1 MINRRHFLAMIPT
14 VAAIAAVAPHAVFGA
29 NAPKMVHASDI
40 EVPDALSKAVLESMR
55 RPTPDKV
62 RDFGRK
68 PAETMAFFGIRPAM
82 KVADL
87 IASTG
92 YFTAVLA
99 EAVGESGT
107 VYGQN
112 NKAMLDFLKEQLKG
126 GNRPLANLVDNQG
139 YKNIVE
145 LSSELDDPKLPGGLD
160 AVFIVMIYHDV
171 IDLDWNAKAM
181 NKAVFNAL
189 KPGGIYGI
197 IDHHAAPGMGISDVG
212 KNHRIEKSF
221 VVDEITAAGF
231 NLAEETDL
239 LSNPDDPLNVSVFA
253 PDIRDR
259 TNRFMLKFVKPA

>member
-1 MINRRHFLAMIPT
+1 MINRRHFLALIPT
-14 VAAIAAVAPHAVFGA
+14 VATIAAIAPHAVFGA
-29 NAPKMVHASDI
+29 NAPKMVHAADI
-40 EVPDALSKAVLESMR
+40 KVSDALSNAILESMR

-68 PAETMAFFGIRPAM
+68 PAETMAFYGIKPGM
-82 KVADL
+82 KVAEL
-87 IASTG
+87 VASTG

-99 EAVGESGT
+99 EAVGDTGT

-112 NKAMLDFLKEQLKG
+112 NKAMLDFLKDQLNG

-145 LSSELDDPKLPGGLD
+145 VSSELDDPKLPGGLD
-160 AVFIVMIYHDV
+160 AIFIVMIYHDV
-171 IDLDWNAKAM
+171 IDLDWNAAAM

-189 KPGGIYGI
+189 KPGGVYGV
-197 IDHHAAPGMGISDVG
+197 IDHHAAAGAGISDVG
-212 KNHRIEKSF
+212 KNHRIEKSV

-231 NLAEETDL
+231 ELAEETDL
-239 LSNPDDPLNVSVFA
+239 LANPDDPLNVSVFA
-253 PDIRDR
+253 PDIRGK